1 MKIDLNYVQMQQK
14 KNITWFM
21 IDIKMNNFLI

>member
-14 KNITWFM
+14 NIAWFM